1 MSQVSASGSLNSPGA
16 EKSFSLVVSF
26 LATESVS
33 VSLTINSTD
42 LLAAATAME
51 VLLNSIPKEAQLTL
65 EVRDVLT
72 QNQRST
78 LT

>member
-1 MSQVSASGSLNSPGA
+1 M
-16 EKSFSLVVSF
+16 SFSLVVSF
-26 LATESVS
+26 RATESVS
-33 VSLTINSTD
+33 VSLTTNSTD

-51 VLLNSIPKEAQLTL
+51 VLLNSIPKEAQLTR

>member
-1 MSQVSASGSLNSPGA
+1 M
-16 EKSFSLVVSF
+16 
-26 LATESVS
+26 
-33 VSLTINSTD
+33 SLTINSTD

-51 VLLNSIPKEAQLTL
+51 AILSSIPKEAQLTR

>member
-1 MSQVSASGSLNSPGA
+1 M
-16 EKSFSLVVSF
+16 
-26 LATESVS
+26 
-33 VSLTINSTD
+33 SLTTSSTD